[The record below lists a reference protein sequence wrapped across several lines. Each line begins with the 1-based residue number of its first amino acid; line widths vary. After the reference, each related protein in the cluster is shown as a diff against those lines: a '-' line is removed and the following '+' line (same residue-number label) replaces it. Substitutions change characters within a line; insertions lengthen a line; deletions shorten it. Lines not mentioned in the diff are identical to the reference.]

1 MSVSEF
7 SFKAKRFGLD
17 VAPRSQTQ
25 DTRLEV
31 ASSWTARHQTRFDEQ
46 LVSYLYLDSSFHP
59 PHKPGYSSF
68 MDHPE
73 TTKKLDRIAN
83 LLILNLIVM
92 FIGAAALIV
101 GLMPKLE
108 RITKSSER
116 VAQSTERV
124 DQRFQ
129 SFADEVQPVVSA
141 GADIA
146 KQSIDKIDTE
156 RLSKKSDQ
164 LIDAATDKAKRLLGI
179 DKEKNGEE

>member
-1 MSVSEF
+1 
-7 SFKAKRFGLD
+7 
-17 VAPRSQTQ
+17 
-25 DTRLEV
+25 
-31 ASSWTARHQTRFDEQ
+31 
-46 LVSYLYLDSSFHP
+46 
-59 PHKPGYSSF
+59 

>member
-1 MSVSEF
+1 
-7 SFKAKRFGLD
+7 
-17 VAPRSQTQ
+17 
-25 DTRLEV
+25 
-31 ASSWTARHQTRFDEQ
+31 
-46 LVSYLYLDSSFHP
+46 
-59 PHKPGYSSF
+59 

-92 FIGAAALIV
+92 FIGAAALIT

-108 RITKSSER
+108 RMAKSTER
-116 VAQSTERV
+116 VAKSTERV

-146 KQSIDKIDTE
+146 KQSIDKIDTD
-156 RLSKKSDQ
+156 RLSKSATEKSDQ

-179 DKEKNGEE
+179 DKEKEE

>member
-1 MSVSEF
+1 
-7 SFKAKRFGLD
+7 
-17 VAPRSQTQ
+17 
-25 DTRLEV
+25 
-31 ASSWTARHQTRFDEQ
+31 
-46 LVSYLYLDSSFHP
+46 
-59 PHKPGYSSF
+59 

-92 FIGAAALIV
+92 FIGAAALITW
-101 GLMPKLE
+101 LMPKLE
-108 RITKSSER
+108 RMTKSTER

-146 KQSIDKIDTE
+146 KESIDKIDTD
-156 RLSKKSDQ
+156 RLSKTATEKSDQ

-179 DKEKNGEE
+179 DKENNNEE